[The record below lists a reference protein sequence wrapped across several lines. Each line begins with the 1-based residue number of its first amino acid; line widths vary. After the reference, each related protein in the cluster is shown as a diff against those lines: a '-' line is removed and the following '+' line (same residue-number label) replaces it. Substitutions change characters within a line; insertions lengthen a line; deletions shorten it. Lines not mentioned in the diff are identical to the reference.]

1 MLFFVF
7 GMNERHLKNF
17 YLMLFHVSL
26 CFFLLLLHIRK
37 ILIMLIQSRLI
48 ALPFA
53 LSVADVLIDSLES
66 CLVALISVSF
76 AIVFY
81 F

>member
-1 MLFFVF
+1 MLFCVF
-7 GMNERHLKNF
+7 DMNERHLKNL

-76 AIVFY
+76 AIVF
-81 F
+81 

>member
-1 MLFFVF
+1 MLFCVF
-7 GMNERHLKNF
+7 NMNERHLKGIC
-17 YLMLFHVSL
+17 LMLFYVSL

-53 LSVADVLIDSLES
+53 RSVADVLIDSFES
-66 CLVALISVSF
+66 CLVAVISVSF
-76 AIVFY
+76 DIVF
-81 F
+81 